1 MRGGDGVR
9 ESVVK
14 RLLEEFAR
22 NPCCDECGNPTTKE
36 YAFGYYEYVCSSD
49 FCDWSKRAEVVE

>member
-1 MRGGDGVR
+1 MR